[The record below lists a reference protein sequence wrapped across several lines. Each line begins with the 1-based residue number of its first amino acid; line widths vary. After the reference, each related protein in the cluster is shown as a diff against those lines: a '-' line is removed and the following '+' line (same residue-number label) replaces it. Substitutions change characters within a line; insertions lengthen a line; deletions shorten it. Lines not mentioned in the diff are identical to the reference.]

1 MKKIRIEVSVNE
13 DKIHGSSVEIAIKS
27 APGVNVD
34 DIKAKADDILARFTV
49 KYHLKIT

>member
-27 APGVNVD
+27 APGINAD
-34 DIKAKADDILARFTV
+34 DIKANADDILARYAV
-49 KYHLKIT
+49 KYNLAIT